1 MSEYVC
7 GCAFAAR
14 YLSAGSANATVGA
27 VRGFYMTVLLQILQH
42 LTRNS
47 LGWNIFFFQ
56 KNVDF
61 QPISH
66 FIMTQLL
73 FSYKDYFS
81 EIRHRVPSPK
91 SH

>member
-1 MSEYVC
+1 MRLCCALFKRGLSERDGGRCPWILYDCFV
-7 GCAFAAR
+7 AD
-14 YLSAGSANATVGA
+14 SATPYSQFI
-27 VRGFYMTVLLQILQH
+27 RMEY
-42 LTRNS
+42 
-47 LGWNIFFFQ
+47 FFFQ